1 MKDLLGSS
9 WKTSLAGL
17 LGAAALLVVDYFK
30 PGDFDLKTIV
40 ESIVVFLVGR
50 FAADSQAK

>member
-30 PGDFDLKTIV
+30 PGDLDLKTIV

-50 FAADSQAK
+50 FAADNQAK

>member
-1 MKDLLGSS
+1 MKDLLGTS

-30 PGDFDLKTIV
+30 PGDIDLKTIV

-50 FAADSQAK
+50 FAADSEAK

>member
-1 MKDLLGSS
+1 MKELLGSS

-17 LGAAALLVVDYFK
+17 IGAAALLVVDYIK
-30 PGDFDLKTIV
+30 PGDMDLRTIV

-50 FAADSQAK
+50 FAADNKA